1 MSQSIVRAVFRSTCC
16 SLSVVVHFPVWESFL
31 KMYLNGMV
39 NGGSC
44 LYLHVC
50 ALSVCCLCSMQEEFT
65 AMREQY
71 MRGGEGFIV
80 VYSVVDRN
88 SFEKIRKFKDMIEK
102 VRNMDVKDIPLVL
115 AGNKRDLT
123 DKRRVSKADGETL
136 AEELGCP
143 LFETSAAL
151 RENVDEVFHS
161 VVRVIRTKEREEYHR
176 QQGTLRSS
184 RKGGGF
190 CSCFSSSAID

>member
-1 MSQSIVRAVFRSTCC
+1 
-16 SLSVVVHFPVWESFL
+16 
-31 KMYLNGMV
+31 
-39 NGGSC
+39 
-44 LYLHVC
+44 
-50 ALSVCCLCSMQEEFT
+50 MQEEFT

-102 VRNMDVKDIPLVL
+102 VRNMEVKDIPLVL
-115 AGNKRDLT
+115 AGNKRDLS
-123 DKRRVSKADGETL
+123 DKRRVSKADGESL

-143 LFETSAAL
+143 FFETSAAL

-161 VVRVIRTKEREEYHR
+161 VVRVIRTKEREAYHR
-176 QQGTLRSS
+176 EQGTSRSS

-190 CSCFSSSAID
+190 CSCFSSSAVD